1 MINLK
6 AATIL
11 TSVLASVFTIGKLVS
26 SYAVRPSARRRVHL
40 ERDPI
45 GIQEPLAGALERA
58 DSLQARPKTEAEAL
72 ARASAWSALSTS
84 DPSPR
89 ES

>member
-1 MINLK
+1 VINLK
-6 AATIL
+6 AATLL

-26 SYAVRPSARRRVHL
+26 SYATRPAARRRVHM

-58 DSLQARPKTEAEAL
+58 DSLHPKPKTEAEAL
-72 ARASAWSALSTS
+72 ARASAWTTFASPE
-84 DPSPR
+84 PSPR
-89 ES
+89 GS